1 MTVLGSTQPSPGD
14 DATLSAALRS
24 LAPDGVEVQ
33 CRAIT
38 EADIED
44 LHPSEAEVVER
55 AISRRRS
62 EFASG
67 RALLKT
73 MLATLAPIPRLPN
86 GAPQLPADARGSLAH
101 DSDWV
106 VAAITRRSDVAALGI
121 DIEPDSVLT
130 RDEQALIVSSD
141 DEVEDPLLTFVQK
154 EAVYKA
160 WSSLG
165 GRFLDHHEVVI
176 RSGPGKFSGTVMPE
190 GRVFNGHHDIVGG
203 RRIALVVALVAAE
216 PQAAG

>member
-1 MTVLGSTQPSPGD
+1 MTVPGSTRHSPGD
-14 DATLSAALRS
+14 DATLSSALRS
-24 LAPDGVEVQ
+24 LAPDGVEVR

-44 LHPSEAEVVER
+44 LHPREAELVER

-67 RALLKT
+67 RALLRS
-73 MLATLAPIPRLPN
+73 MLGTSHPIPRQPN
-86 GAPQLPADARGSLAH
+86 GAPQLPADARASLAH
-101 DSDWV
+101 DNDWV

-130 RDEQALIVSSD
+130 RDEQELIVSPD
-141 DEVEDPLLTFVQK
+141 DQVDDPLLTFVQK

-176 RSGPGKFSGTVMPE
+176 RSGPGTFSGTVTPE
-190 GRVFNGHHDIVGG
+190 RRVFNGRHDIVGG
-203 RRIALVVALVAAE
+203 RRMALVVAFADE
-216 PQAAG
+216 MPQAAG

>member
-1 MTVLGSTQPSPGD
+1 MTVLGSTQHSPGD

-24 LAPDGVEVQ
+24 LAPDGIEVRS
-33 CRAIT
+33 RAIT

-44 LHPSEAEVVER
+44 LHPSEAELVER
-55 AISRRRS
+55 AISRRRA

-67 RALLKT
+67 RALLRT
-73 MLATLAPIPRLPN
+73 MLATRTPIPRQPN
-86 GAPQLPADARGSLAH
+86 GAPRLPADAKGSLAH

-130 RDEQALIVSSD
+130 RDEQALIVGPAD
-141 DEVEDPLLTFVQK
+141 QVGDPLLTFVQK

-176 RSGPGKFSGTVMPE
+176 RSRPGEFSGTVTPE
-190 GRVFNGHHDIVGG
+190 GRVFTGRHDIVGG
-203 RRIALVVALVAAE
+203 RRIALVVAFADE
-216 PQAAG
+216 TPQAAG